1 MPKVSSVCLVL
12 ALAVTPEHSGQ
23 EAMYLR
29 LNDVLPPAARQQAPL
44 RTTQP
49 ARSAAKRDGSHDF
62 DFELGTWNVQNSRLL
77 HPLSGS
83 GEWIK
88 FTGTSRASR
97 IFNRGAVLVE
107 LESDAPTGHGEGLLL
122 RLYNPESHQWSISF
136 ANAAGGGLGQAQIGE
151 FRDGR
156 GEFYGQDVVN
166 GRTVYARSIISNIT
180 PSSFTLEQAYSDDG
194 GRTWETN
201 WISRHTRLSR

>member
-1 MPKVSSVCLVL
+1 M
-12 ALAVTPEHSGQ
+12 
-23 EAMYLR
+23 
-29 LNDVLPPAARQQAPL
+29 
-44 RTTQP
+44 
-49 ARSAAKRDGSHDF
+49 F
-62 DFELGTWNVQNSRLL
+62 
-77 HPLSGS
+77 
-83 GEWIK
+83 
-88 FTGTSRASR
+88 
-97 IFNRGAVLVE
+97 VE

-151 FRDGR
+151 FHDGR

-180 PSSFTLEQAYSDDG
+180 PTSFTLEQAYSDDG

-201 WISRHTRLSR
+201 WISRHTRASR